1 MSIYGCFKSINWEN
15 YILPHFNMLL
25 WHAICNIITGC
36 LSHKRSTSKQA
47 GFCPMWIDLCVL
59 RIIGLIFD
67 LLIVVCGIVTVVYT
81 TKWASR
87 YGWVGQPY
95 CIALLAA
102 IVYATYA
109 ITSYDT
115 WNWNLIAGHHIR
127 NVMHQHTKVLQMP
140 KTPTLRA
147 RMKTC
152 KFPNLLFASE
162 KLDRVG

>member
-1 MSIYGCFKSINWEN
+1 
-15 YILPHFNMLL
+15 MLL

-87 YGWVGQPY
+87 NGWVGQPY

-115 WNWNLIAGHHIR
+115 LKLKFDCRPPYTQCNAPA
-127 NVMHQHTKVLQMP
+127 HQGPANAEDT
-140 KTPTLRA
+140 
-147 RMKTC
+147 
-152 KFPNLLFASE
+152 NASSKNE
-162 KLDRVG
+162 NM